1 MSEYFVFANPYIL
14 LLFLLL
20 LPVLFLYWRK
30 PPASI
35 VFPSFLPFRGKEEKR
50 MQKSFP
56 FRKFFP
62 FFFYALAGVLLIFAL
77 ARPRSGME
85 EIKRR
90 SEGVDIMIAIDL
102 SMSMS
107 AYDLPSGISREE
119 GAKKISNGTL
129 LNRLET
135 AKKEIAGFI
144 LARPNDRIGLI
155 AFAPM
160 PYVACPPTLDHSWLL
175 AHLQN
180 LTLGMVGDGT
190 GIAGPIAS
198 GVKRLENTDSKR
210 KVLVLFTDGRN
221 NIQSRLTPL
230 QAAETADTL
239 GVTVYTVGIGSGN
252 AAIIQK
258 GFFGNTLQMVQG
270 EFDEE
275 LLKALAEKT
284 KGAYYH
290 ASDRV
295 SMHNAMKEIDRLEK
309 TSAEQQIH
317 INWAE
322 YYPVL
327 SLLALLVVFT
337 GFLLENSFCR
347 KLV

>member
-1 MSEYFVFANPYIL
+1 MFEFASAWVL
-14 LLFLLL
+14 FFLLL
-20 LPVLFLYWRK
+20 LPLFYMLERFWRK
-30 PPASI
+30 RPSVVVSQTAPFAAAGRKRFNPT
-35 VFPSFLPFRGKEEKR
+35 FPEWCRL
-50 MQKSFP
+50 
-56 FRKFFP
+56 
-62 FFFYALAGVLLIFAL
+62 LAAALLIVAL
-77 ARPRSGME
+77 ARPRTGDEKVIVRAQGIDIVLALDMSGSMRAYDVPQNITDGRKLLAAIERKEIRNRIDVAKE
-85 EIKRR
+85 EIRR
-90 SEGVDIMIAIDL
+90 
-102 SMSMS
+102 
-107 AYDLPSGISREE
+107 
-119 GAKKISNGTL
+119 
-129 LNRLET
+129 
-135 AKKEIAGFI
+135 FI
-144 LARPNDRIGLI
+144 EQRPNDRIGLI

-160 PYVACPPTLDHSWLL
+160 PYVACPPTLDHPWLL

-252 AAIIQK
+252 AAIVQK

-290 ASDRV
+290 ASDRM

-322 YYPVL
+322 YYPLL
-327 SLLALLVVFT
+327 SLLALLAVFT

-347 KLV
+347 RLV

>member
-1 MSEYFVFANPYIL
+1 MSEFFVFANPYIL
-14 LLFLLL
+14 LLLLL
-20 LPVLFLYWRK
+20 LAAVLFFYWKK
-30 PPASI
+30 PLPSI
-35 VFPSFLPFRGKEEKR
+35 VFPSLLPFRGIKSGGKR
-50 MQKSFP
+50 RFP
-56 FRKFFP
+56 FRKFLP
-62 FFFYALAGVLLIFAL
+62 FFFYAFAAGLLIFAL

-90 SEGVDIMIAIDL
+90 TEGVDIMIALDL

-107 AYDLPSGISREE
+107 AYDLPQGLSREE
-119 GAKKISNGTL
+119 CAKRISNGIL

-135 AKKEIAGFI
+135 AKKEIRNFI

-160 PYVACPPTLDHSWLL
+160 PYVACPPTLDHPWLL
-175 AHLQN
+175 AHLQS

-198 GVKRLENTDSKR
+198 GVKRLQGSDSKR

-221 NIQSRLTPL
+221 NIHSRLTPL

-239 GVTVYTVGIGSGN
+239 GVTVYTVGIGSSS
-252 AAIIQK
+252 AAIIQQ
-258 GFFGNTLQMVQG
+258 GLFGNSLQMVQG
-270 EFDEE
+270 EFDEP
-275 LLKALAEKT
+275 LLRSLAEKT
-284 KGAYYH
+284 KGVYYH
-290 ASDRV
+290 ASDEKT
-295 SMHNAMKEIDRLEK
+295 MKEAMKEIDRLEK
-309 TSAEQQIH
+309 TPAEQEIH

-322 YYPVL
+322 YYPTL
-327 SLLALLVVFT
+327 SLLALLSLAM

-347 KLV
+347 RLV